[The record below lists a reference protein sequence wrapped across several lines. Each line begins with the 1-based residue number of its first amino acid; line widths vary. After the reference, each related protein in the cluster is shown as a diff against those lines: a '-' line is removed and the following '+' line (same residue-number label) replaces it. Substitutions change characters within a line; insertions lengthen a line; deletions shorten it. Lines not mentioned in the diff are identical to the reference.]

1 MKRLLVV
8 PIVVMFLMTAFV
20 PASSADASVVFLGQ
34 AQSDALK
41 VAVPLLNNLPL
52 VGGLL
57 STTSLGNL
65 TGGIT
70 VGHTENTFEGL
81 SPAPQAKGLAIGVC
95 ALLGHALMSLP
106 AVSGAL
112 PGSLPSLP
120 AVPTLGSLPC
130 TGADQIISDSTG
142 AQGDTT
148 QHCGTDLAIAIL
160 DLKTACAQSFS
171 SVANG
176 RPIGE
181 NNAGVAELHLSLL
194 SNVLGTGG
202 LSSLLGSLGGGLVNG
217 LPVVGP
223 IVSNT
228 VGGTLTGLVPGLLGP
243 LLGQQNGSG
252 GVLGGT
258 QATDLLSSVTNL
270 LQGALG
276 NLGDLL
282 TIKLGQGSTVITN
295 NGAATQDT
303 AHAAGATIGL
313 LANLIQVTVG
323 ESTSQVTWNDTTGSA
338 SAHASPALAH
348 LTIGNPLGGTLL
360 DLPIDLS
367 GLTNGLGSTLGGLG
381 VVSTDAQH
389 DLILLKGTPLQT
401 TIGISTATDDA
412 TGPSVSA
419 SSSALTV
426 KALQGLGASSPTAF
440 DGGIIVDLAS
450 TSASVAG
457 NIAKVQSASSPLPI
471 TGGRDY
477 VFLAGAGILALGAA
491 QMLRGSRKVRANAK
505 A

>member
-1 MKRLLVV
+1 MKRLFVV

-20 PASSADASVVFLGQ
+20 PASSADASVVFMGQ

-41 VAVPLLNNLPL
+41 VSVPLLNILPSVL
-52 VGGLL
+52 G
-57 STTSLGNL
+57 SLGNL
-65 TGGIT
+65 SKGIT

-81 SPAPQAKGLAIGVC
+81 TPSQASGLAVGVC
-95 ALLGHALMSLP
+95 ALLGNNLLSLP
-106 AVSGAL
+106 AVSGNLPGAL
-112 PGSLPSLP
+112 PGLP
-120 AVPTLGSLPC
+120 AVPSLGSLPC
-130 TGADQIISDSTG
+130 TGQDQLTSASTG

-171 SVANG
+171 STQNG

-181 NNAGVAELHLSLL
+181 NNAGVAELNVSLL
-194 SNVLGTGG
+194 SNVLGSAG
-202 LSSLLGSLGGGLVNG
+202 LGNLLGSLGGGLVNG

-228 VGGTLTGLVPGLLGP
+228 VGGVLTGLVPGLLGP

-252 GVLGGT
+252 GVLGGV
-258 QATDLLSSVTNL
+258 QSNDLLSSVTNL

-282 TIKLGQGSTVITN
+282 TIKLGQASTVITN

-303 AHAAGATIGL
+303 AHSAGATIGL

-323 ESTSQVTWNDTTGSA
+323 ESTSQVTWNDTTGNA

-367 GLTNGLGSTLGGLG
+367 AVTNLLGGTLGGLG
-381 VVSTDAQH
+381 IVSTDAQH

-419 SSSALTV
+419 SASGLTV

-491 QMLRGSRKVRANAK
+491 QMLRGSRKVRAKAK